1 MRDFY
6 VPIEFVILSMAEDT
20 HTHIILGKPFFATA
34 HCKINVK
41 EGKLIFDVGENM
53 PRLFVQRL

>member
-1 MRDFY
+1 